1 MSLLAHLEP
10 ERATS
15 ERRLSARR
23 KLRLELEPQ
32 GSAGSRVVIHDLSE
46 QGMLLETDARLVDG
60 ETVDLVIPGAGSAQA
75 AVIWNS
81 GRYFGC
87 RFENPLT
94 SAAVS
99 AALLRSP
106 PSLDE
111 ERKRAICNALAELQS
126 LAKVVEQIT
135 DQVERAI
142 GKISLKRA

>member
-60 ETVDLVIPGAGSAQA
+60 ETVDLVIPGAGSAEA

-111 ERKRAICNALAELQS
+111 ERKRAIYNALAELQS

-142 GKISLKRA
+142 GKISSKRA

>member
-46 QGMLLETDARLVDG
+46 QGMLLETDERLVDG
-60 ETVDLVIPGAGSAQA
+60 ETVDLVIPGAGSAEA

-111 ERKRAICNALAELQS
+111 ERKRAIYNALAELQS

-142 GKISLKRA
+142 GKISSKRA